1 MRLAI
6 AMLVMLMAPC
16 LAIGQ
21 TGTDPKDPNKV
32 SNDDPARPLQ
42 MPPASTETREALGD
56 FDRFQRR
63 GAWERAL
70 KSLYTIPDDQARRFV
85 DGEKGF
91 IIPVD
96 RRRRAVLAA
105 LPAAGQAACR
115 LFHDADAKKLLDEAD
130 GPDELKKLERVYSA
144 YFITTVGDNAAD
156 RLGDLY
162 FEQGRFDRAADCWL
176 DVLRERPD
184 TDLAPAML
192 AVKAALALDR
202 AGRYSELEQLR
213 GEIAEKYRDEPI
225 TIGGRSGSAAEV
237 LAKLLGEVASGAEPA
252 GPTAQT
258 PGPHVSGAIEP
269 GWQLRI
275 GDSIEAGMQ
284 PIERNQW
291 RSNAL
296 SVAVPTVAIHGD
308 KLYVNYLSHVLALN
322 MDNGKLLWRTGSFHN
337 IELIAMQPVGQMLD
351 PSRFAVVASG
361 EYVWALSR
369 DVKDQNMMAPFQLI
383 CYRAENG
390 EVIWKS
396 SDGADYANFELV
408 GVPVLAEGKLFLAA
422 KTGGPNRRMMGMQQQ
437 PQQFALAIRPH
448 DGKIL
453 WKTEIG
459 AFRQGERYYFYY
471 YMKDDAPQPRLVY
484 RSGAI
489 YVDTNVGI
497 LGRLDAETG
506 TLDWGFGYKTESF
519 SANSWMS
526 YYYNRPEPGAGP
538 AVPISIGSSMLV
550 KGMQS
555 DRLTAID
562 PDRMKVLWDRPIARK
577 SRLLGIVGDTMILG
591 GAELSAVDLK
601 TRSMLWS
608 THLPGESLDCRVL
621 VRPDGIWQLT
631 PRGIFEVDPAS
642 GEVRRIFRGND
653 LGSAGGDLVLTDRW
667 LLSISNQTITAY
679 PRREGGAAAP
689 ATASTVHDTMKEK
702 ASP

>member
-6 AMLVMLMAPC
+6 AMLVVLMAPS

-42 MPPASTETREALGD
+42 MPPASTETKEALDD

-70 KSLYTIPDDQARRFV
+70 KSLYTIPDDQASRFV

-96 RRRRAVLAA
+96 RRRRAILAA

-130 GPDELKKLERVYSA
+130 GPDERKKLERVYSA

-192 AVKAALALDR
+192 AVKAALALER
-202 AGRYSELEQLR
+202 AGRQSELEPLR
-213 GEIAEKYRDEPI
+213 GEIAEKYRDEPV
-225 TIGGRSGSAAEV
+225 TIGGRSGPAAEV
-237 LAKLLGEVASGAEPA
+237 LVKLLGEVVAGAESA
-252 GPTAQT
+252 GATQLS
-258 PGPHVSGAIEP
+258 PGPNVSREIEP
-269 GWQLRI
+269 AWQFRMA
-275 GDSIEAGMQ
+275 DSIEAGMQ

-291 RSNAL
+291 RSNML
-296 SVAVPTVAIHGD
+296 SVAVPAVTIDGE
-308 KLYVNYLSHVLALN
+308 KLYVNYLSHVLAL
-322 MDNGKLLWRTGSFHN
+322 DLQDGKLIWRTSSFHN
-337 IELIAMQPVGQMLD
+337 VELIAMQPVGQMLD

-383 CYRAENG
+383 CYRAVNG

-396 SDGADYANFELV
+396 SDGGDYAGFELV
-408 GVPVLAEGKLFLAA
+408 GVPVLAEGKLFIAA
-422 KTGGPNRRMMGMQQQ
+422 KTGPNRQMMGMQRP
-437 PQQFALAIRPH
+437 PQQYALAIRPY
-448 DGKIL
+448 DGKIF

-459 AFRQGERYYFYY
+459 SFRQGERYYYY
-471 YMKDDAPQPRLVY
+471 AYMKDDAPQPRLVY

-497 LGRLDAETG
+497 LGRLDGETG

-519 SANSWMS
+519 SANSWMF

-538 AVPISIGSSMLV
+538 GVPISIGSSMLV
-550 KGMQS
+550 KGIQS

-562 PDRMKVLWDRPIARK
+562 PDRMKVLWDRPIAKK
-577 SRLLGIVGDTMILG
+577 SRVLGVVGDRMVLG
-591 GAELSAVDLK
+591 GTELSAVDLN
-601 TRSMLWS
+601 TRVMRWS
-608 THLPGESLDCRVL
+608 THLPGGSLDCRVL

-642 GEVRRIFRGND
+642 GEVRRIFRGKD

-667 LLSISNQTITAY
+667 LISISNRTITAY
-679 PRREGGAAAP
+679 PRWGGGAEAP
-689 ATASTVHDTMKEK
+689 ATASVVPAIKKEK

>member
-1 MRLAI
+1 MRMAI
-6 AMLVMLMAPC
+6 AMLVLLMAPGM
-16 LAIGQ
+16 AIGQ
-21 TGTDPKDPNKV
+21 TAAEPKDPNKV

-42 MPPASTETREALGD
+42 MPPASTETREALDD

-85 DGEKGF
+85 DDEKGF

-96 RRRRAVLAA
+96 RRRRAILSA

-130 GPDELKKLERVYSA
+130 GPEELKKLERVYSEF
-144 YFITTVGDNAAD
+144 FITTVGDNAAD

-202 AGRYSELEQLR
+202 VGRRSELEQLR
-213 GEIAEKYRDEPI
+213 GEIAEKFRDEPV
-225 TIGGRSGSAAEV
+225 TIGGRSGPAAEV
-237 LAKLLGEVASGAEPA
+237 LAKLLGEITIGAESSGANATAPGPNVSREIEPA
-252 GPTAQT
+252 
-258 PGPHVSGAIEP
+258 
-269 GWQLRI
+269 WQLRI
-275 GDSIEAGMQ
+275 ADSIEAGMQ

-291 RSNAL
+291 RSNTL
-296 SVAVPTVAIHGD
+296 SVAVPAVTIDGG
-308 KLYVNYLSHVLALN
+308 KLYVNYMSHVLAL
-322 MDNGKLLWRTGSFHN
+322 DLEDGKLLWRTGSFHN

-361 EYVWALSR
+361 EHVWALSR

-383 CYRAENG
+383 GYRAGNG

-396 SDGADYANFELV
+396 SDSADYANFELV
-408 GVPVLAEGKLFLAA
+408 GVPVLAEGKLFLTA
-422 KTGGPNRRMMGMQQQ
+422 KTGRNQQMMGGQRQ
-437 PQQFALAIRPH
+437 PQQFALAIRPY

-459 AFRQGERYYFYY
+459 AFRQGERFYY
-471 YMKDDAPQPRLVY
+471 YAYMRDDAPQPRLVY
-484 RSGAI
+484 RSGAVF
-489 YVDTNVGI
+489 VDTNVGI
-497 LGRLDAETG
+497 LGRLDGETG
-506 TLDWGFGYKTESF
+506 TLDWGFGYKTEPF
-519 SANSWMS
+519 SANSFMF
-526 YYYNRPEPGAGP
+526 YYYNQPEPGVGP
-538 AVPISIGSSMLV
+538 SAPISIGPAILV
-550 KGMQS
+550 KGIQS

-562 PDRMKVLWDRPIARK
+562 PDRMQVLWDRPIAKK
-577 SRLLGIVGDTMILG
+577 SRLLGIVGDALILG
-591 GAELSAVDLK
+591 GAELSAIDLK

-608 THLPGESLDCRVL
+608 TRLPGGSLDSRVL

-631 PRGIFEVDPAS
+631 PRGIFEVDPTS
-642 GEVRRIFRGND
+642 GEVRRIFRGKD

-667 LLSISNQTITAY
+667 LLSISNRTISAY
-679 PRREGGAAAP
+679 PRREGGAEAP
-689 ATASTVHDTMKEK
+689 ATASVVPATTKEK